1 MFEAMDSV
9 FGLDIQK
16 LAKLLDR
23 RFDGH
28 GVFPGHFRKRIGRF
42 VENVTAKQSVHMVN
56 SRY

>member
-9 FGLDIQK
+9 FGLDIQV

-28 GVFPGHFRKRIGRF
+28 GVFHGHFRNRIGRF
-42 VENVTAKQSVHMVN
+42 VENVTAKQPVHMVN
-56 SRY
+56 SR